1 MGAFGDSYWEDHPMT
16 YTDPEDGIVK
26 TDVGGVG
33 VPLKEYLGEKEIK
46 PKFSKWTA
54 YKNTARGALFLGGD
68 SSTDYKPVTDKS
80 KALTFTTKEQVQDY
94 IKDFNEELKKAGEP
108 KWMPIELK

>member
-46 PKFSKWTA
+46 PKFSKWTS
-54 YKNTARGALFLGGD
+54 L
-68 SSTDYKPVTDKS
+68 
-80 KALTFTTKEQVQDY
+80 
-94 IKDFNEELKKAGEP
+94 
-108 KWMPIELK
+108 